1 MDIDEMREAILAM
14 QKQIDSLSRGS
25 TPDRMLTRS
34 EIEAEYG
41 ITRRWLELAV
51 IHGEGPPYV
60 KLSGRQVRY
69 SKSAFDKW
77 LADRTR
83 TKSKD
88 E

>member
-1 MDIDEMREAILAM
+1 MDIEEMQKAIIAM
-14 QKQIDSLSRGS
+14 QKQIDILSRRS
-25 TPDRMLTRS
+25 TPDRMMTRN

-60 KLSGRQVRY
+60 KIGSKQVRY
-69 SKSAFDKW
+69 SKAALDKW
-77 LADRTR
+77 LAERTR

-88 E
+88 K

>member
-1 MDIDEMREAILAM
+1 MDIEEMREAILAM
-14 QKQIDSLSRGS
+14 QKQIDILSKGS
-25 TPDRMLTRS
+25 TPDRMMTRN

-60 KLSGRQVRY
+60 KIGTKQVRY
-69 SKSAFDKW
+69 SKAAFDKW
-77 LADRTR
+77 LAERTR

-88 E
+88 K